1 MTVVTEHSVVVMGHN
16 VVVTVTEHNVIVV
29 VTEHNVVVSEHNVV
43 VMEHSVVVMLGVAL
57 GTKLLPIQVTQV
69 RKNKG
74 S

>member
-1 MTVVTEHSVVVMGHN
+1 MTVVTGHN
-16 VVVTVTEHNVIVV
+16 VVVTG
-29 VTEHNVVVSEHNVV
+29 HNVV

-69 RKNKG
+69 RKSKG